1 MKKENNSIRFF
12 LNDREIE
19 ATSELKL
26 LEIIKEE
33 GLEIPHLCFNANYR
47 PDGNCRSCLV
57 EIEGEK
63 TLAPSCCRKPE
74 KGMKVY
80 THSQRAESSRKM
92 ILEML
97 NSDTEEHQAS
107 KKINELKEWSH
118 KLRIGQ
124 VRMPKNIDQRI
135 DNTNPAIAVNYE
147 ECIKCTRC
155 IRACR
160 EAQANDVIGFAF
172 RGKESRIVFDIG
184 DDMGSSTCVSCGE
197 CVQACPT
204 NALISKTELHENKKE
219 VKKTNSVC
227 PYCGVGC
234 LLTFNTSNNKIFSV
248 TGRDGPSNK
257 SRLCVK
263 GRYGFDYIHHKDRL
277 TLPLIRKPNAVKTK
291 EIMSPE
297 NINESFRTATWDEA
311 LELTAKNLKEIYL
324 KYGSKALAGLGC
336 AKGSNEEAYL
346 FQKLIRTAF
355 KTNNVDH
362 CTRLCHASSVSAMLE
377 MLGSAAVSNQVS
389 DVKNT
394 EVIIVIG
401 AKPSV
406 NHPVAATFIKNVIK
420 DTQAELILMDPYRSD
435 LARHSKYYLQF
446 RPDTDVLLLNAIM
459 HTIINENL
467 HDRNFIRERTED
479 FLKLETC
486 VQEYPPEKV
495 SSICGIDAETIRKVA
510 RLYARAK
517 RALIFWGMGVSQ
529 HTHGTDNARC
539 LISLA
544 LLCGHIG
551 KEGSGIHP
559 LRGQNNVQGAS
570 DSGLIP
576 MVYPNY
582 QPVSDDEIRK
592 KFEKLW
598 GQELNP
604 NIGLTVIEIAEKAF
618 EKELKGLYI
627 MGENPAMSDPNLN
640 FTREALSRLDFLV
653 VQDIFFTETAGF
665 ADVILPASAFAEKD
679 GTFTN
684 TDRRVQLGRKAVNP
698 PGEARQDLWIIQD
711 LANRLGLNW
720 QYKTVQDV
728 FNELKETNETIGGIS
743 WEMLQEQDS
752 VTYPF
757 TQKNKKSEPILF
769 AESFPTKSGKATFVP
784 ANFQTAEELP
794 DTEYPFVFITGRH
807 LEHWH
812 TGSMTSRS
820 QVLHDLEPE
829 PTISLNPEDIKELNI
844 SGFDKV
850 SISSRRGQLNA
861 SVRVDANVQRKTIFM
876 AFCFADAAANL
887 ITNEAM
893 DPFGKIPEF
902 KYCAAKIT
910 PIV

>member
-1 MKKENNSIRFF
+1 MIKEKTPIKFT
-12 LNDREIE
+12 LNGKEIE
-19 ATSELKL
+19 ASPDSRL
-26 LEIIKEE
+26 LDIIETE
-33 GLEIPHLCFNANYR
+33 GFQIPHLCFNSNYR
-47 PDGNCRSCLV
+47 ADGNCRSCVV
-57 EIEGEK
+57 EISGEK
-63 TLAPSCCRKPE
+63 TLAPSCCRRPE
-74 KGMKVY
+74 NGMEVY
-80 THSQRAESSRKM
+80 THSERAESARKM
-92 ILEML
+92 VLEML
-97 NSDTEEHQAS
+97 GSDTKSDQAT
-107 KKINELKEWSH
+107 KKNHELRDWSE
-118 KLRIGQ
+118 KLEIKNSRL
-124 VRMPKNIDQRI
+124 PTNIDKRI
-135 DNTNPAIAVNYE
+135 DDSNPAIAVNYE

-172 RGKESRIVFDIG
+172 RGKESRIVFDL
-184 DDMGSSTCVSCGE
+184 DDNMGASTCVSCGE

-204 NALISKTELHENKKE
+204 NALISKTELTQKKQKVE
-219 VKKTNSVC
+219 KTNSVC

-248 TGRDGPSNK
+248 TGRDGPSNQ

-277 TLPLIRKPNAVKTK
+277 TSPLIRRPEARKTK
-291 EIMSPE
+291 EIIPQES
-297 NINESFRTATWDEA
+297 INDTFRVGTWDEA
-311 LELTAKNLKEIYL
+311 LDIAAENLKNIYS

-420 DTQAELILMDPYRSD
+420 DSKADLILMDPYRSD

-459 HTIINENL
+459 HTIIKEGI
-467 HDRNFIRERTED
+467 HDTDFIEQRTEEFD
-479 FLKLETC
+479 KLKEC
-486 VQEYPPEKV
+486 VKEYEPEKI
-495 SSICGIDAETIRKVA
+495 SAICGIDPETIKNVA
-510 RLYARAK
+510 RLYGKAK

-582 QPVSDDEIRK
+582 QSVTDHGVRK

-598 GQELNP
+598 GQELDSNV
-604 NIGLTVIEIAEKAF
+604 GLTVIEIAEKAF
-618 EKELKGLYI
+618 EKKLKGLYI

-640 FTREALSRLDFLV
+640 FTREALSRLDFMV

-665 ADVILPASAFAEKD
+665 ADIILPASAFAEKD

-684 TDRRVQLGRKAVNP
+684 TDRRVQLGRKAVDP
-698 PGEARQDLWIIQD
+698 PGEAKQDIWIIQE
-711 LANRLGLNW
+711 LAKRLGLDW
-720 QYKTVQDV
+720 QYTSVEDV
-728 FNELKETNETIGGIS
+728 FNELRQTNETIGGIT
-743 WEMLQEQDS
+743 WNMLNEKDS
-752 VTYPF
+752 VTYPY
-757 TQKNKKSEPILF
+757 TSNSKQSEPILF
-769 AESFPTKSGKATFVP
+769 SESFPTRSGKATFVP
-784 ANFQTAEELP
+784 AKFQKANELP
-794 DTEYPFVFITGRH
+794 DKEFPFVFITGRH

-820 QVLHDLEPE
+820 EVLNELEPE
-829 PTISLNPEDIKELNI
+829 PTVSLNPEDIKELNI
-844 SGFDKV
+844 NASSRV
-850 SISSRRGQLNA
+850 SIISRRGRL
-861 SVRVDANVQRKTIFM
+861 DANLRIDPNVQKNTIFM
-876 AFCFADAAANL
+876 AFCFADSAANL

-902 KYCAAKIT
+902 KYCAAKIL
-910 PIV
+910 PAN